1 MDSLNLNLSQKFNL
15 SHALI
20 MSSNQSNTYHDYP
33 SHASSC
39 RSFQEFYAKPCPCED
54 YTDYKDD
61 SDTDLQP
68 LYLKMKF

>member
-20 MSSNQSNTYHDYP
+20 SKNNSEDYHDHP

-39 RSFQEFYAKPCPCED
+39 QAFLEFYAKPCPCER
-54 YTDYKDD
+54 YTYKEDHH
-61 SDTDLQP
+61 TDLQP
-68 LYLKMKF
+68 LYLKIKS